1 MLNLAYGLG
10 FCNEQ
15 AGAVQGFCCERTFFC
30 CGAQLIG
37 IFGNICYT
45 ESMDDGKV
53 ILKKIIIADTEEP
66 DTEPQENSAAPSL
79 SADIKMLVTSMIHK
93 DQKSFARVSFLRGS
107 DWAEG
112 IVPGGRIEKSEG
124 FDREE
129 IEKLEAYLAGEEEMI
144 LKQARGVNPI
154 RNLFSL

>member
-1 MLNLAYGLG
+1 
-10 FCNEQ
+10 
-15 AGAVQGFCCERTFFC
+15 
-30 CGAQLIG
+30 
-37 IFGNICYT
+37 
-45 ESMDDGKV
+45 MDDGKV

-66 DTEPQENSAAPSL
+66 ETKPQEAPAAPSL
-79 SADIKMLVTSMIHK
+79 SEDIKMLVTSIIHK

-124 FDREE
+124 FSAEE
-129 IEKLEAYLAGEEEMI
+129 VEKLETYLAGEEDMI
-144 LKQARGVNPI
+144 LKQAKGVNPI

>member
-1 MLNLAYGLG
+1 
-10 FCNEQ
+10 
-15 AGAVQGFCCERTFFC
+15 
-30 CGAQLIG
+30 
-37 IFGNICYT
+37 
-45 ESMDDGKV
+45 MDDGKV

-66 DTEPQENSAAPSL
+66 ETEPQEEPVAPSL
-79 SADIKMLVTSMIHK
+79 SEDIKMLVTSMIHK

-124 FDREE
+124 FNEEE

-144 LKQARGVNPI
+144 LKQAKGVNPI
-154 RNLFSL
+154 RNLFEM